1 MKYHSLFNV
10 YLQCDSSEEVFDYL
24 HETLIDTITSFDY
37 FVDWEKIYD
46 HVSNL
51 EMDLN
56 LLNFLIGKN
65 NIGERLSQL
74 LKQYPSVVKT
84 FPILIAVRNKS
95 LKILEESPD
104 DSHLVKEYFFKPKGT
119 LTDEEID
126 DIVKFVNKSG
136 LSEFFQ
142 NNLNAS
148 IVDYVMGV
156 EVGLDTNARKNR
168 HGTDM
173 EKLVGKVLKNICEKN
188 NYKYMEQATA
198 KRLKSQWN
206 YEVQVDKNR
215 RRFDFAVLTNN
226 NLYLFETNYYSGGGS
241 KLKATAGEYQ
251 TIYDYLKAQDIKF
264 IWITDGLGWETALR
278 PLRETFDYIDY
289 VLNLKMINCGLLS
302 KILGMDK

>member
-10 YLQCDSSEEVFDYL
+10 FLQCASSEEVFKYL

-37 FVDWEKIYD
+37 FVNWEKIYD
-46 HVSNL
+46 HVSKL

-65 NIGERLSQL
+65 NIDERLTQL
-74 LKQYPSVVKT
+74 LKQYPTVVKT
-84 FPILIAVRNKS
+84 FPILIAVRNNS
-95 LKILEESPD
+95 VKILEESPD
-104 DSHLVKEYFFKPKGT
+104 NSHLVKEYFFKPKGS
-119 LTDEEID
+119 LTDKEIE
-126 DIVKFVNKSG
+126 DIVIFVKKSG
-136 LSEFFQ
+136 LSDLFQ

-173 EKLVGKVLKNICEKN
+173 ENLVGKVLKSICEKN

-206 YEVQVDKNR
+206 YEVKVDKNR
-215 RRFDFAVLTNN
+215 RRFDFAVLTNKK
-226 NLYLFETNYYSGGGS
+226 LYLFETNYYSGGGS

-264 IWITDGLGWETALR
+264 IWITDGLGWETALN

-289 VLNLKMINCGLLS
+289 VMNLRMIKCGLLS
-302 KILGMDK
+302 KILESQL